1 LRLLA
6 VLGHV
11 FGPTATYELQKNC
24 RRIAEELQKKS
35 GKDQRSLSPEN
46 PLQRTHRKATM
57 TAVSTNA
64 LRSSRSYYICDRDQN
79 HTAMV
84 IFRTQDV
91 IEP

>member
-1 LRLLA
+1 
-6 VLGHV
+6 
-11 FGPTATYELQKNC
+11 
-24 RRIAEELQKKS
+24 
-35 GKDQRSLSPEN
+35 
-46 PLQRTHRKATM
+46 M

-64 LRSSRSYYICDRDQN
+64 LRSSRSYYNCDRDQN